1 MPACYNNEKKSYS
14 KCTRTHTHTHTHTKQ
29 QQQQQTNKNT
39 KTLNDTEI
47 LIKQTASD
55 IRNSFFDVVWSI
67 AEC

>member
-1 MPACYNNEKKSYS
+1 MHTC
-14 KCTRTHTHTHTHTKQ
+14 THTHTHTQNNNNNNK
-29 QQQQQTNKNT
+29 QTNKNT

-55 IRNSFFDVVWSI
+55 IHNSFFDVVWSI